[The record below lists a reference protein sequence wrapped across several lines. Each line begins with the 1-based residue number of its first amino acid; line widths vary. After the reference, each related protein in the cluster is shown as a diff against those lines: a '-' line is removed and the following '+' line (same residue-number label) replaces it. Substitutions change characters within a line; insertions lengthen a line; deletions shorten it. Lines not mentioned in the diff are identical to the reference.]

1 MAALFE
7 SDRALI
13 AGRIASAEQMVL
25 AREHQLFRGETDVLE
40 KHALNSA
47 LHALRALRT
56 CLGLS
61 APDGRH

>member
-13 AGRIASAEQMVL
+13 AERIANAERMVL
-25 AREHQLFRGETDVLE
+25 TREHELLKRETDALE

-61 APDGRH
+61 GNL